1 MWRLPYS
8 NRHGNSTFARD
19 LHPALTVGCIAIGL
33 AVTVFRL
40 VIAANTPL
48 VPCMMETCDDRML
61 VEYAHSLVA
70 GDWLGDYGWLTL
82 AKRPGYAFFL
92 VLPSLT
98 GISYQV
104 LFIGLYAL
112 ACLVFVIAIEPLV
125 RSRPVR
131 LVLYAAMLYMPPL
144 FTGELFQ
151 RVYRMGIIVPFVLL
165 VFSCCIAAY
174 ARRGDGIA
182 RLVPWTIIA
191 SIALPEFYLMREDSI
206 WIVPF
211 VATVALILVAGWI
224 VAVRRRQLTLGGVA
238 ARVGLLALPALC
250 TGLALTLLA
259 QTNFDHY
266 GERTI
271 CERSDSAF
279 CDATS
284 QLVLIDAQGCDH
296 VTWVSTAARD
306 AALLAS
312 PTLNQIRDEVLASWD
327 AWGSGGEVPG
337 DHAFWALMSAYDLSG
352 RCVSG
357 GETEAFW
364 RDVTNELREAFQDGR
379 LAKKPG
385 LRISSNVQP
394 VQAVDV
400 GWWMSDSAQNLWMLL
415 SLEQAHV
422 WRREGNGPIEEQVAA
437 AKLLRGR
444 AAVEGTGVLSQ
455 PSSAWALDASDGW
468 IGLCRNLSLPM
479 MLFVVLG
486 AVFVLYLALV
496 RCDSSACQAL
506 LILVGLALSGIELVV
521 AVTWFIS
528 FLGDL
533 AAWATYMYCASFY
546 VLSSMFVAIVVGVC
560 AQGIMQMIAPR
571 KEPQFQW

>member
-1 MWRLPYS
+1 MWHLPYS
-8 NRHGNSTFARD
+8 NRHGNSTFGRD
-19 LHPALTVGCIAIGL
+19 LHPALTVGCIAIAL
-33 AVTVFRL
+33 AFTVFRL
-40 VIAANTPL
+40 VVAVNTPL

-98 GISYQV
+98 GIPYQA
-104 LFIGLYAL
+104 LFMGLYAL
-112 ACLVFVIAIEPLV
+112 ACLAFVIAIEPLV

-131 LVLYAAMLYMPPL
+131 LVLYIAMLYMPSL

-174 ARRGDGIA
+174 ARRSDGIA

-191 SIALPEFYLMREDSI
+191 SITLPEFYLIREDSI

-211 VATVALILVAGWI
+211 VATVALILVASWI
-224 VAVRRRQLTLGGVA
+224 VAVRRGQLAIRGIV
-238 ARVGLLALPALC
+238 ARVGLLALPVIC
-250 TGLALTLLA
+250 TGLVLTLLA
-259 QTNFDHY
+259 QTNFEHY

-279 CDATS
+279 CDATT

-306 AALLAS
+306 AALSAS
-312 PTLNQIRDEVLASWD
+312 PTLNQMRDEVLASWET
-327 AWGSGGEVPG
+327 WGSGGEVPG

-357 GETEAFW
+357 RETEAFW
-364 RDVTNELREAFQDGR
+364 RDVANELREAFQNG
-379 LAKKPG
+379 LLTKKPG
-385 LRISSNVQP
+385 LRISSSIQP
-394 VQAVDV
+394 VQADDI
-400 GWWMSDSAQNLWMLL
+400 GWWMSDSMQNLRMLL
-415 SLEQAHV
+415 SLEQAHT
-422 WRREGNGPIEEQVAA
+422 WRREGNGPVEEQMAA
-437 AKLLRGR
+437 AELLRGR

-455 PSSAWALDASDGW
+455 PSSAWALDVGDGW
-468 IGLCRNLSLPM
+468 IALCQKLSLPLM
-479 MLFVVLG
+479 LSMALGVLFVV
-486 AVFVLYLALV
+486 YLAAV
-496 RCDSSACQAL
+496 RRDTSARQAL

-533 AAWATYMYCASFY
+533 ATWATYMYCASFY
-546 VLSSMFVAIVVGVC
+546 VLAAMFAAIVVGVG
-560 AQGIMQMIAPR
+560 AQGALQTLASR
-571 KEPQFQW
+571 EKLRSQR